1 MIKKGIS
8 TTLIFIIITS
18 TFFVV
23 PTLAKPQVSAESV
36 ILIDGRTGRVLFS
49 KKPNAKKPIA
59 SVTKVMTAI
68 LVIERASP
76 EEVVTADISAERTA
90 ESEIYLEKNEKMT
103 VEDLLYALL
112 LQSAN
117 DAAVALAKHISPTVP
132 DFAELMNKKA
142 KKLKMNDSIFYNPH
156 GLGDTNISTASDLAK
171 LGRYAL
177 RNPIFSQIVK
187 TKEITING
195 KRNRKVYNRN
205 KLLWRYPYAIGIKT
219 GYTKGA
225 GSCLLSAA
233 KKRDMSLI
241 AVTLK
246 AKEHEKTFAEAQE
259 IFDWAYKYFKYH
271 SIAQKGKVVSKV
283 NVPFRFN
290 KMSLGVGKDFGVIS
304 SKGSNLKTKIN
315 LSKSIELPIKKG
327 DTLGQLRVYKGKELL
342 AEEPLKAQSSAE
354 EIGFFS
360 KLAYWVKYLFKKIV
374 PV

>member
-1 MIKKGIS
+1 MIKKSIL
-8 TTLIFIIITS
+8 TTLVFIIITN

-23 PTLAKPQVSAESV
+23 PTLAKLDVGAESA
-36 ILIDGRTGRVLFS
+36 ILVDGRTGRVLFS
-49 KKPNAKKPIA
+49 KKPNAQKSIA

-68 LVIERASP
+68 LVIENASP
-76 EEVVTADISAERTA
+76 EEVVTVDISAERTA

-103 VEDLLYALL
+103 VENLLYALM

-117 DAAVALAKHISPTVP
+117 DAAVALAKHISPSVP
-132 DFAELMNKKA
+132 EFAELMNEKA

-246 AKEHEKTFAEAQE
+246 AKDHENTFTEAQE
-259 IFDWAYKYFKYH
+259 IFDWAYKNFRYH
-271 SIAQKGKVVSKV
+271 LIAQKGKVVSKV
-283 NVPFRFN
+283 NIPFNFK

-304 SKGSNLKTKIN
+304 SKVSNLKTKIN

-327 DTLGQLRVYKGKELL
+327 DTLGQLKVYEGKELL
-342 AEEPLKAQSSAE
+342 AEEPLKARSSAGE
-354 EIGFFS
+354 VGFFS
-360 KLAYWVKYLFKKIV
+360 KLTYWIKYLFKKV
-374 PV
+374 APV